1 MSETLFEICSI
12 LTVLF
17 ETDVFFLDG
26 RNEYSQKDSQRSTDE
41 PGQKAIFVL
50 GYRDDALLAV
60 RTCHTSRNVGELW
73 HHGDD
78 HWN

>member
-17 ETDVFFLDG
+17 ETNVFFLDG
-26 RNEYSQKDSQRSTDE
+26 RNKYSQKDSQHSTDE

-60 RTCHTSRNVGELW
+60 RTCRTSRNVGELRP
-73 HHGDD
+73 HGDD
-78 HWN
+78 HWS

>member
-1 MSETLFEICSI
+1 MSEPLLEICSI

-26 RNEYSQKDSQRSTDE
+26 RNEYSQKDSQHSTDE

-50 GYRDDALLAV
+50 GYRDDVLLAV
-60 RTCHTSRNVGELW
+60 RTCRTSRNVSELW

-78 HWN
+78 HWT